1 MRSQDEGSLLFFQS
15 IVIEK
20 QSGPFFVDPI
30 EKSAFSLD
38 PFVAEGSS
46 RLYLK
51 LGNSH
56 LC

>member
-30 EKSAFSLD
+30 EKSAFSL
-38 PFVAEGSS
+38 AS
-46 RLYLK
+46 L
-51 LGNSH
+51 
-56 LC
+56 